1 MQPRSESFY
10 LITQHTDHSPLL
22 EQAQALCHE
31 HGASLLFL
39 TLFGSTLYGTET
51 PGKSDLNVRGI
62 FLPSR
67 ESLAL
72 NKVPKSLHFSTGN
85 NERRNLA
92 GDVDIDL
99 WSLQHWLLKLL
110 PSGDTGALDVLFAP
124 SHAACTLYRH
134 PELDAVFANP
144 LRLMDTGKGRAYA
157 EYSLGQAKKYG
168 IKGSRVGAL
177 KTVRAW
183 LQTHCPAPQP
193 NERLGDS
200 LDALAAS
207 CADDRFCSLV
217 TVQGERALQL
227 CGKLH
232 MDTIRMEE
240 LARRVEADMHRYGA
254 RAEEAERNQGLDFKA
269 LSHALRALDQME
281 ELLQTGRIIFP
292 LRSREELIAVKEG
305 QYPWQK
311 VEPRILERLEAVDAL
326 RDKAP
331 FIGTY
336 DAGFAESCLLACYD
350 GSVTSSAA
358 STPAAHFAESFSVPA
373 DTLDAILTTL
383 DAAEREHDVKI
394 LYAVESG
401 SRGWGFASEDSD
413 FDVRFIYVHEPE
425 WYLGVAPEEKRDV
438 LELGIAMTPV
448 GELDING
455 WELRKALKLF
465 RISNPPLLEWLSS
478 PLVYRE
484 SGPLASLLRKTA
496 PSCTSPTRIWHHYRS
511 LMEKSR
517 ARYWEKKASIKAWF
531 YLLRPLLAMRWI
543 EHGKGVPPMRFDLL
557 MDGVVTEA
565 ALRNELNTLVEI
577 KRWGGEQDGFTPP
590 PLTEAFVRDEWNRL
604 ERETPALVFEQQK
617 ADLDAIFKTVLAD
630 TWPSWLHGG
639 IPWKL

>member
-1 MQPRSESFY
+1 MTQPAGYS
-10 LITQHTDHSPLL
+10 ILL

-39 TLFGSTLYGTET
+39 TMFGSTLYGTET
-51 PGKSDLNVRGI
+51 PGKSDLDVRGI

-72 NKVPKSLHFSTGN
+72 NKAPKSLHFSTGN

-99 WSLQHWLLKLL
+99 WSAQHWLLKLL

-134 PELDAVFANP
+134 PALDAVFANP

-168 IKGSRVGAL
+168 IKGSRVGSL
-177 KTVRAW
+177 KAVRAW
-183 LQTHCPAPQP
+183 LQTHCPDPQP
-193 NERLGDS
+193 NERLGDY

-207 CADDRFCSLV
+207 CADDRFCSIV
-217 TVQGERALQL
+217 AVQGERALQL

-232 MDTIRMEE
+232 MGTVRMPE
-240 LARRVEADMHRYGA
+240 LIRRVEADMRRYGA
-254 RAEEAERNQGLDFKA
+254 RAEEAERNEGLDFKA

-281 ELLQTGRIIFP
+281 ELLQTGKIVFP
-292 LRSREELIAVKEG
+292 LRSRDELISVKKGE
-305 QYPWQK
+305 YPWRE
-311 VEPRILERLEAVDAL
+311 VEPRILERLGAVDAL
-326 RDKAP
+326 RENAP
-331 FIGTY
+331 FAGTY
-336 DAGFAESCLLACYD
+336 DADFAESCVLACYD
-350 GSVTSSAA
+350 GSK
-358 STPAAHFAESFSVPA
+358 AHTTAPGRNTRFAESFFVPA
-373 DTLDAILTTL
+373 DTLAAIQTKL
-383 DAAEREHDVKI
+383 DAAEQEHGVKV

-413 FDVRFIYVHEPE
+413 FDVRFIYVHKPE

-438 LELGIAMTPV
+438 LELGIEMTSV

-465 RISNPPLLEWLSS
+465 RLSNPTLLEWLSS

-484 SGPLASLLRKTA
+484 TGPLASLLRNAA
-496 PSCTSPTRIWHHYRS
+496 PSCTSPIRTWHHYRS

-543 EHGKGVPPMRFDLL
+543 EQGKGVPPMRFDLL
-557 MDGVVTEA
+557 MDGVVADA
-565 ALRNELNTLVEI
+565 ALRKELDTLVED
-577 KRWGGEQDGFTPP
+577 KRRGGEQDGFTPP
-590 PLTEAFVRDEWNRL
+590 SLTEAFVSGEWERL
-604 ERETPALVFEQQK
+604 ERETPSLAAERQK
-617 ADLDAIFKTVLAD
+617 ADLDAVFSAALANA
-630 TWPSWLHGG
+630 WPDWPHGG
-639 IPWKL
+639 ISWKL